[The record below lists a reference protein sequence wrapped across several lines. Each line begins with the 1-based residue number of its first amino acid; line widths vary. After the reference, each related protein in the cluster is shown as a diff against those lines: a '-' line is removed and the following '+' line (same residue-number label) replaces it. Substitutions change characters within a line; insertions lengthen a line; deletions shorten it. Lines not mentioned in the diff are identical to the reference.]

1 MIEWGDNLKK
11 LGESVILFLKVFII
25 LFIIGFIFPN
35 ILEFTFNYIIIK
47 PEIKPPENYLFVTS
61 HLKKSKSFYDIF
73 IKILEKVIEF

>member
-11 LGESVILFLKVFII
+11 HKESVILFLKVFII
-25 LFIIGFIFPN
+25 LFILGFIFPN
-35 ILEFTFNYIIIK
+35 ILAFTFNYIIIK
-47 PEIKPPENYLFVTS
+47 PEIKAPENYLFVTS